1 MRVINYEQL
10 KSLLAGYENPRIVAS
25 GNFAPPN
32 TLLKAA
38 DESIPT
44 FKLHMLN
51 AHPGIPD
58 RDGIEY
64 ESAFVGSGMRS
75 HPRLNYIPCRLSMVP
90 ILFRDHYRPDIVF
103 IHTSPKRYDTVS
115 LGVEVNILPAA
126 IEAARSRNGIVI
138 AQANKQMPYTY
149 GDAQIYESEIDYL
162 IEVDEPLLEKPA
174 SEITDLQLEIGG
186 RIASLIENN
195 STLQLGIGGVP
206 DAVLASLK
214 DRKEMRIW
222 SEMFSDGVLD
232 LHKSGVL
239 DDEMPIN
246 ASFMFGTR
254 ELYDWVNL
262 NRRIRMRRTE
272 VSNDPSL
279 IARQAKMNSINSALQ
294 VDLYDQANASYVRG
308 EIYSGFGGST
318 DFIVGA
324 LHSRGGQ
331 SFIALPSWHPK
342 AKVSTIIPKLDTPV
356 TSFQHSY
363 VVTEQGVAPCF
374 GHPTKEQAVNIIKH
388 AAHPDAKAQLEE
400 SARQMKLL

>member
-25 GNFAPPN
+25 GNYAPPS

-38 DESIPT
+38 DESISH
-44 FKLHMLN
+44 FKLNMLN

-58 RDGIEY
+58 RDGIEF
-64 ESAFVGSGMRS
+64 ESAFVGPGMRRS
-75 HPRLNYIPCRLSMVP
+75 PRLHYIPCRLSMVP

-126 IEAARSRNGIVI
+126 VEAARSRNGIVI

-162 IEVDEPLLEKPA
+162 IEVDEPLLEKDAPEL
-174 SEITDLQLEIGG
+174 SDLQLEIGG
-186 RIASLIENN
+186 RIASIIENH

-206 DAVLASLK
+206 DAVLTSLK
-214 DRKEMRIW
+214 NRKEMRIW
-222 SEMFSDGVLD
+222 PEMFSDGVLD
-232 LHKSGVL
+232 LEKSGIL
-239 DDEMPIN
+239 DQEMPIK
-246 ASFMFGTR
+246 ASFLFGSR
-254 ELYDWVNL
+254 VLYDWVNL
-262 NRRIRMRRTE
+262 HRRIRMRRTE

-279 IARQAKMNSINSALQ
+279 FARQEKMNSINSALQ
-294 VDLYDQANASYVRG
+294 VDLYDQANATYVRG
-308 EIYSGFGGST
+308 EVYSGFGGAT
-318 DFIVGA
+318 DFIVGS

-342 AKVSTIIPKLDTPV
+342 ANVSTIIPRLATPV

-363 VVTEQGVAPCF
+363 VVTEQGVAACF
-374 GHPTKEQAVNIIKH
+374 GHPTKEQAFNIIKH
-388 AAHPDAKAQLEE
+388 AAHPTAKAELEKAAAE
-400 SARQMKLL
+400 MKLN